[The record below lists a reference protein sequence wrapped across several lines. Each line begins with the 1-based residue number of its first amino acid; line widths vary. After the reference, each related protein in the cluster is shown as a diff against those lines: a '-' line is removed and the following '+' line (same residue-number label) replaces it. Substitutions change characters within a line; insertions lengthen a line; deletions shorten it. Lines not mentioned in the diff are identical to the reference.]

1 MKKIKSF
8 LICILAGVVFIAAGF
23 LVKVDYNS
31 TLLCSIGF
39 GLIFSSAA
47 SLGRIFYWSR
57 PSRQAEYNAR
67 KEEWHI
73 NMIDERKQYIRA
85 KSGQIAYQIM
95 TFVLLGLSFILAV
108 FRAEPWIIA
117 MIFGLFI
124 FQYII
129 GIVVFKRLERQI

>member
-8 LICILAGVVFIAAGF
+8 IICILAGAAVIAAGF
-23 LVKVDYNS
+23 LVKEDYNS

-39 GLIFSSAA
+39 GLIFSSAVA
-47 SLGRIFYWSR
+47 IGKNFYWSR
-57 PSRQAEYNAR
+57 PYRQEEYNAR
-67 KEEWHI
+67 REEAHI

-85 KSGQIAYQIM
+85 RSGQISYQIM
-95 TFVLLGLSFILAV
+95 TFVLLGLSFILAA
-108 FRAEPWIIA
+108 FRAEPWIIV

-129 GIVVFKRLERQI
+129 GIVVFNRLEKQM

>member
-39 GLIFSSAA
+39 GFIFSSAA
-47 SLGRIFYWSR
+47 GLVRIFYWSR

-67 KEEWHI
+67 KEEWYI

-95 TFVLLGLSFILAV
+95 TFVLLGISLFCTGRMCSKSLFTLKNHSRFSRSFS
-108 FRAEPWIIA
+108 
-117 MIFGLFI
+117 
-124 FQYII
+124 
-129 GIVVFKRLERQI
+129 

>member
-8 LICILAGVVFIAAGF
+8 LICILLGIIFIAAGF

-47 SLGRIFYWSR
+47 GLGRIFYWSR
-57 PSRQAEYNAR
+57 PSRQEEYNAR
-67 KEEWHI
+67 KEEAQI
-73 NMIDERKQYIRA
+73 NILDERKQYIRA

-129 GIVVFKRLERQI
+129 GIVVFKRLEKQI

>member
-8 LICILAGVVFIAAGF
+8 LICILAGLVFIAAGF
-23 LVKVDYNS
+23 LVKEDYNA

-47 SLGRIFYWSR
+47 GLGRIFYWSR

-95 TFVLLGLSFILAV
+95 AFVLLGISFILSV
-108 FRAEPWIIA
+108 FQAKTWIIA
-117 MIFGLFI
+117 MLFGLFI

-129 GIVVFKRLERQI
+129 GIVVFRYLEKRM

>member
-23 LVKVDYNS
+23 LVKEDYNV

-47 SLGRIFYWSR
+47 GLVRIFYWSR

-129 GIVVFKRLERQI
+129 GIVVFKRLEKQI

>member
-8 LICILAGVVFIAAGF
+8 LICILLGIIFVAAGF
-23 LVKVDYNS
+23 FVKEDYNS

-39 GLIFSSAA
+39 GLIFSFAA
-47 SLGRIFYWSR
+47 GLGRSFYWSR

-67 KEEWHI
+67 KEEAQI
-73 NMIDERKQYIRA
+73 NILDERKQYIRA

-129 GIVVFKRLERQI
+129 GIVVFKRLEKQI

>member
-8 LICILAGVVFIAAGF
+8 LICILLGVIFISAGF
-23 LVKVDYNS
+23 FVKEDYNP

-39 GLIFSSAA
+39 GLIFSCAA
-47 SLGRIFYWSR
+47 GLGRIFYWSR

-67 KEEWHI
+67 KEEAQI
-73 NMIDERKQYIRA
+73 NMLDERKQYIRA

-95 TFVLLGLSFILAV
+95 TFVLLGISFILAV
-108 FRAEPWIIA
+108 FQAKAWIIA
-117 MIFGLFI
+117 MLFGLFI

-129 GIVVFKRLERQI
+129 GIVVFRYLEKWM

>member
-23 LVKVDYNS
+23 LVKEDYNV

-47 SLGRIFYWSR
+47 GLVRIFYWSR

-67 KEEWHI
+67 KEEWHM

-129 GIVVFKRLERQI
+129 GIAVFKRLEKQI

>member
-39 GLIFSSAA
+39 GFIFSSAA
-47 SLGRIFYWSR
+47 GLVRIFYWSR

-95 TFVLLGLSFILAV
+95 TFVLLGISFILTV
-108 FRAEPWIIA
+108 FQAKAWIIA
-117 MIFGLFI
+117 MLFGLFI

-129 GIVVFKRLERQI
+129 GIVVFRYLEKRM

>member
-8 LICILAGVVFIAAGF
+8 IICILAGAAFISAGF
-23 LVKVDYNS
+23 LVKEDYNS

-39 GLIFSSAA
+39 GLIFSSAVA
-47 SLGRIFYWSR
+47 IGKNFYWSR
-57 PSRQAEYNAR
+57 PSRQEEYNAR
-67 KEEWHI
+67 REEAHI

-85 KSGQIAYQIM
+85 RSGQISYQIM

-108 FRAEPWIIA
+108 FRADPWMIA
-117 MIFGLFI
+117 VVFGLFI

-129 GIVVFKRLERQI
+129 GVAVFKCLEKRM

>member
-47 SLGRIFYWSR
+47 GLGRIFYWSR

-129 GIVVFKRLERQI
+129 GIAVFKRLEKQI

>member
-23 LVKVDYNS
+23 LVKEDYNA

-47 SLGRIFYWSR
+47 GLGRIFYWSR

-95 TFVLLGLSFILAV
+95 TFVLLSISFILAV
-108 FRAEPWIIA
+108 FQAEPWIIA
-117 MIFGLFI
+117 MLFGLFI

-129 GIVVFKRLERQI
+129 GIVVFKRLEKQI

>member
-23 LVKVDYNS
+23 LVKADYNS

-47 SLGRIFYWSR
+47 GLVRIFYWSR
-57 PSRQAEYNAR
+57 PSGQAEYNAR

-95 TFVLLGLSFILAV
+95 TFVLLGISFILAV
-108 FRAEPWIIA
+108 FQAKAWIIA
-117 MIFGLFI
+117 MLFGLFI

-129 GIVVFKRLERQI
+129 GIVVFRYLEKRM

>member
-8 LICILAGVVFIAAGF
+8 LICILLGVIFISAGF
-23 LVKVDYNS
+23 FVKVDYNS

-39 GLIFSSAA
+39 GLIFSCAA
-47 SLGRIFYWSR
+47 GLGRIFYWSR

-67 KEEWHI
+67 KEEAQI
-73 NMIDERKQYIRA
+73 NMLDERKQYIRA

-95 TFVLLGLSFILAV
+95 TFVLLGISFILTV
-108 FRAEPWIIA
+108 FQAKAWIIA
-117 MIFGLFI
+117 MLFGLFI

-129 GIVVFKRLERQI
+129 GIVVFRYLEKRM

>member
-47 SLGRIFYWSR
+47 GLVRILYWSR

-67 KEEWHI
+67 KEEAHI

-129 GIVVFKRLERQI
+129 GIAVFKRLEKQI

>member
-8 LICILAGVVFIAAGF
+8 LICILLGVIFISAGF
-23 LVKVDYNS
+23 FVKEDYNP

-39 GLIFSSAA
+39 GLIFSCAA
-47 SLGRIFYWSR
+47 GLGRIFYWSR

-67 KEEWHI
+67 KEEWYI

-95 TFVLLGLSFILAV
+95 TFVLLGISFILAV
-108 FRAEPWIIA
+108 FQAKAWIIA
-117 MIFGLFI
+117 MLFGLFI

-129 GIVVFKRLERQI
+129 GIVVFRYLEKRM